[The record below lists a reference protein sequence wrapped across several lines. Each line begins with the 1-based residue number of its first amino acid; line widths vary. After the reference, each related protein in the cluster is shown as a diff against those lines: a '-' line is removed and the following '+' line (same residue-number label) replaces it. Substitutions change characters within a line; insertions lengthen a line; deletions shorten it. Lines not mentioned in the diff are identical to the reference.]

1 MKEKRMK
8 FRILTW
14 MTAITIFAA
23 LAMPVRLA
31 AQAQDDKPPQQY
43 ILKDLG
49 ALGGPK
55 STIPF
60 FAQVVNNIGTVV
72 GGADTSIANPSTS
85 CFNPFGNGDPDCFV
99 EHAFQWQDDVLTD
112 LGALPGVNF
121 SRALWINARGLIVGG
136 SANGLIDPL
145 TDQPA
150 QHVVLWNDG
159 DIFDL
164 GTLGG
169 NQSLAIVI
177 SNRGQVVGAA
187 LNAVPESPDFCLAAL
202 LPAFAC
208 ATQTRAFLWQNGVMQ
223 DLGTLGGPDAL
234 ALLVNERGQVAGIS
248 YTSSTPDLNTGI
260 PPLHPFLWE
269 NGGMVDLGT
278 LGGAIGLGNALNNR
292 GQVVGF
298 MDLAG
303 DATSHPFLWAR
314 GGCRQGRFAGQSGT
328 PRVSLEEWRDD

>member
-43 ILKDLG
+43 ILPTSRHNTLSFGTMGTSSTLG
-49 ALGGPK
+49 R
-55 STIPF
+55 
-60 FAQVVNNIGTVV
+60 
-72 GGADTSIANPSTS
+72 
-85 CFNPFGNGDPDCFV
+85 
-99 EHAFQWQDDVLTD
+99 W
-112 LGALPGVNF
+112 
-121 SRALWINARGLIVGG
+121 
-136 SANGLIDPL
+136 
-145 TDQPA
+145 
-150 QHVVLWNDG
+150 
-159 DIFDL
+159 
-164 GTLGG
+164 GG
-169 NQSLAIVI
+169 NQRLAIAI

-202 LPAFAC
+202 LPVFPC

-303 DATSHPFLWAR
+303 DATSHPFLWDR